1 MDDQQL
7 WLQLKKGDEQ
17 ALKFIYDEHIDN
29 LGNYARKFSSDS
41 ALIEDAIHDLFV
53 LIWNK
58 RETLGMTD
66 SIIKYLCVSLRRDL
80 IRRIQKEQQDVSF
93 DNGLEYKYDF
103 QLTQEDIMVAAEQS
117 TEHSKKLAQGMENL
131 SSRQKEAIYLKF
143 YEEMSYDEI
152 CEVMGINYQSVRNL
166 ISKGLL
172 ELRNYFVSMVLW
184 LNVFYLFY

>member
-7 WLQLKKGDEQ
+7 WHKLKSGDAH
-17 ALKFIYDEHIDN
+17 ALKIIYDEHIQN
-29 LGNYARKFSSDS
+29 LSNYARKFTFDD
-41 ALIEDAIHDLFV
+41 ALIADAIHDLFV

-58 RETLGMTD
+58 RDTLGMTD

-80 IRRIQKEQQDVSF
+80 IRRIQKDQQEVSF
-93 DNGLEYKYDF
+93 DQVMEYKYDF
-103 QLTQEDIMVAAEQS
+103 QLTQEDIMVADEQS
-117 TEHSKKLAQGMENL
+117 SEYSKKLAQGMENL

-172 ELRNYFVSMVLW
+172 ELRTSFISL
-184 LNVFYLFY
+184 LIFLASLILF